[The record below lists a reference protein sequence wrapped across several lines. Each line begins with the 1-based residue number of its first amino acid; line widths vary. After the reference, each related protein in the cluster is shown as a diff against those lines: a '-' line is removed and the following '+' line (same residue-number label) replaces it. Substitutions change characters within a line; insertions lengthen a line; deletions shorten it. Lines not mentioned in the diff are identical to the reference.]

1 MRFLLTYVEVDHCYH
16 ENDTKQNQRRCAC
29 LSVEAVGNNFI
40 NITDHCVQ
48 TACLAYGAHSITE
61 NTDDTRI
68 FLETAELRVKRRM
81 DLTLQ
86 VWIEAVDKMLSS
98 NLFEVLHGQ
107 GVVSYE
113 KAVEVSFERYAEF
126 DAVRKEEEA
135 RLADEADLEELKRIE
150 DEAKKRQGD

>member
-1 MRFLLTYVEVDHCYH
+1 MRKEDVIVAKNYLTADEI
-16 ENDTKQNQRRCAC
+16 DTLNR
-29 LSVEAVGNNFI
+29 
-40 NITDHCVQ
+40 IT
-48 TACLAYGAHSITE
+48 T
-61 NTDDTRI
+61 I

-86 VWIEAVDKMLSS
+86 FWIEAVDKMLSS

-107 GVVSYE
+107 GVVSHE
-113 KAVEVSFERYAEF
+113 TAVEVSSERYAEF